1 MRAKNYNENAFTE
14 NSLCSMMRFELHYLD
29 PHHSSVAGFIFLE
42 SKESPLTE
50 PIKFPTQPKFSK
62 EQELYSRLHDLVH
75 EYDGE
80 LSMVAVVGI
89 VELLKLHVVEVTK

>member
-1 MRAKNYNENAFTE
+1 M
-14 NSLCSMMRFELHYLD
+14 
-29 PHHSSVAGFIFLE
+29 P
-42 SKESPLTE
+42 E
-50 PIKFPTQPKFSK
+50 PIKFPAQTKFSK

-89 VELLKLHVVEVTK
+89 IELLKMHVVEASK

>member
-1 MRAKNYNENAFTE
+1 MANTIQF
-14 NSLCSMMRFELHYLD
+14 
-29 PHHSSVAGFIFLE
+29 P
-42 SKESPLTE
+42 KE
-50 PIKFPTQPKFSK
+50 PKFSK

-89 VELLKLHVVEVTK
+89 VELLKLHVVEASK